1 MAFHG
6 LPQKACKE
14 APKPKCDNNDDDDD
28 DCNKVKWQHKH
39 PAKKKPSHC
48 G

>member
-14 APKPKCDNNDDDDD
+14 APKPKCDNDDDDD
-28 DCNKVKWQHKH
+28 DCNKVKWHHKH
-39 PAKKKPSHC
+39 DKKKDC
-48 G
+48 K